1 MKRMIRITS
10 LAIAT
15 LAISTA
21 AMAQQGGGGSGGGG
35 GGGEGGGG
43 DTSVIELRLQDHE
56 RARQSRALAERRAG
70 ARGCVTHA
78 CNEPQQPPLRR
89 ASYAPPSQSCAGGEM
104 WVVRDRAGNIVRVV
118 CERW

>member
-1 MKRMIRITS
+1 MKRMIRITG

-21 AMAQQGGGGSGGGG
+21 AMAQQGGGGGSGGGG

-56 RARQSRALAERRAG
+56 SARQARILAERRAG
-70 ARGCVTHA
+70 RSCITHA
-78 CNEPQQPPLRR
+78 CNEQQRPPVRR
-89 ASYAPPSQSCAGGEM
+89 ASDTAPSQSCAGGEM
-104 WVVRDRAGNIVRVV
+104 WVVRERAGGIVRIV